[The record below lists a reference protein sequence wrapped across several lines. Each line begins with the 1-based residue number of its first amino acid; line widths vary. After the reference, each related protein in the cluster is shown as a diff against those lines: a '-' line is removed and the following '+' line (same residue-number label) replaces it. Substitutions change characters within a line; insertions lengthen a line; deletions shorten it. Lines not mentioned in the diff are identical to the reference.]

1 MSAKEGNN
9 MANEVIEI
17 HQERPGALALTRDA
31 VTQLQEHRKL
41 LMEYVKSQLRKDVD
55 YGIVPGTDKP
65 TLYKPGGEK
74 MRALFSLQASTVMA
88 DKELDRPGNF
98 AMFTYRTE
106 IRDKYGNLLA
116 TCEGSCNSQE
126 KKYRERATYKWND
139 QKRRKEK
146 VGAEATPVC
155 DVLNTLQKMAQKR
168 SFVGAII
175 LATAASDF
183 FNQDIDDAEDAET
196 LGVDLEKK
204 PSPERI
210 QVSIPKPTAASSQNM
225 GQSAG
230 DFVVPFGK
238 QKGTRLADM
247 SQEDL
252 KSLRDWIDKAGDVKG
267 TARQTKDAL
276 YAFMGVK

>member
-1 MSAKEGNN
+1 

-31 VTQLQEHRKL
+31 VTQLQQHRSL
-41 LMEYVKSQLRKDVD
+41 LMEYVQSQLRKDVD
-55 YGIVPGTDKP
+55 FGIVPGTDKP
-65 TLYKPGGEK
+65 TLYKPGAEK
-74 MRALFSLQASTVMA
+74 MRTLFSLQAMTVMA

-126 KKYRERATYKWND
+126 KKYRERNTYKWVN
-139 QKRRKEK
+139 KKKEK
-146 VGAEATPVC
+146 VGTEATPVC

-175 LATAASDF
+175 LATGASDF
-183 FNQDIDDAEDAET
+183 FNQDIDDPEDADA
-196 LGVDLEKK
+196 LGIDQDKK
-204 PSPERI
+204 PAPARM
-210 QVSIPKPTAASSQNM
+210 QVTIPKTTAASSQNM
-225 GQSAG
+225 GQGAG
-230 DFVVPFGK
+230 DFVIPFGN
-238 QKGTRLADM
+238 QKGEKLSSL

-252 KSLRDWIDKAGDVKG
+252 ASLKNWIDGIQDPKG
-267 TARQTKDAL
+267 TAKQTKDAL
-276 YAFMGVK
+276 YAFLGVK